1 MTDTKFSP
9 LIFQWKNQEKTL
21 MVGFDDSMVILE
33 KFKRMLTKK
42 ILEYVYMNAVL
53 NVYLM
58 NTDLLN

>member
-1 MTDTKFSP
+1 
-9 LIFQWKNQEKTL
+9 

-33 KFKRMLTKK
+33 KFKRMLRKK